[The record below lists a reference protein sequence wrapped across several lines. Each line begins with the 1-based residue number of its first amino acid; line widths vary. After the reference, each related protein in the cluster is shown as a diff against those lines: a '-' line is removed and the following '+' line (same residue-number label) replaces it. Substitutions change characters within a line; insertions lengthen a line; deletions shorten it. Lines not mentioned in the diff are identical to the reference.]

1 MVCVGSKTNKKE
13 ISTIPTLQHWP
24 WINWWKIWLNRQL
37 TLQTK
42 LLLMMDMI
50 TKFLMITNHENTGEH
65 AMHVESL
72 DYDIQSHDWFQWKPY
87 ICFSREMWNGIE
99 RMVSTNVISN
109 RTTIIMEDM
118 LILNEL
124 VIVINESL
132 EIMIATRLLLYRNW
146 IFIIRIVKLEVKQF
160 VLKIK
165 ELLNIITLWWNNVR
179 RRS

>member
-1 MVCVGSKTNKKE
+1 
-13 ISTIPTLQHWP
+13 
-24 WINWWKIWLNRQL
+24 
-37 TLQTK
+37 
-42 LLLMMDMI
+42 
-50 TKFLMITNHENTGEH
+50 
-65 AMHVESL
+65 
-72 DYDIQSHDWFQWKPY
+72 
-87 ICFSREMWNGIE
+87 
-99 RMVSTNVISN
+99 MVSTNVISN

-165 ELLNIITLWWNNVR
+165 ELLNIITL
-179 RRS
+179 